1 MLAKEASRTSD
12 NTVNKE
18 FITTLDIEELFKAQ
32 A

>member
-1 MLAKEASRTSD
+1 MLAKESSRSTD
-12 NTVNKE
+12 NSVNRE